1 MMTETEIQI
10 KEPVKLI
17 LTNFGCKFRDNFL
30 PEGLKIRFE
39 LLKIVVAVPEILA
52 SIDTDFLS
60 IEEIL

>member
-1 MMTETEIQI
+1 MMTETEIQV
-10 KEPVKLI
+10 KESVKLL